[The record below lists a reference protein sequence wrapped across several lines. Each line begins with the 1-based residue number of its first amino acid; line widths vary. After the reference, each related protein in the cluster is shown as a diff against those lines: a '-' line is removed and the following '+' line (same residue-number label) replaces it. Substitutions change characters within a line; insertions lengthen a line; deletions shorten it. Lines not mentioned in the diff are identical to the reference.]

1 VLVIILAKI
10 KILPIDAL
18 IIVDMQND
26 FMPGGALPV
35 PNALTII
42 SAINKY
48 IELFEKS
55 NALIVATRD
64 WHPPNHISFNTR
76 GGPWP
81 PHCIQNTWGAEFHK
95 DLKLPRNTIVISKA
109 FKEDKEAYSGFE
121 DTELDNTL
129 KSRNIKRLF
138 IAGVA
143 TEYCVKATA
152 EDGVK
157 LGYQVFLLEDAI
169 KGIDSPPGSEEKAIE
184 DLMNKGVVAIKIN
197 DVIAK

>member
-1 VLVIILAKI
+1 MLVIILAKI

>member
-1 VLVIILAKI
+1 MAKI

-26 FMPGGALPV
+26 FMPGGTLPV